1 MLFRHHVNNVGEV
14 SVSSQQRTA
23 CATFW
28 RSSLASPCPP
38 GWSRLVSVTRKVS
51 LSELLVFI
59 GGSMGTS
66 SAISWS
72 GRCYDRSM
80 PSPRPVTTPAD
91 D

>member
-14 SVSSQQRTA
+14 SVRRSRNGLRDLLAQQSCIT
-23 CATFW
+23 
-28 RSSLASPCPP
+28 
-38 GWSRLVSVTRKVS
+38 VSTRMEPTGQCDEKVS
-51 LSELLVFI
+51 LSGSLVFI

-72 GRCYDRSM
+72 GLVL
-80 PSPRPVTTPAD
+80 RPEHAFASSCHGAAD